1 MSEGSFARAAFTVE
15 DGVWFREL
23 LSTVG
28 RARDELMV
36 DVKKS
41 GIGFRM
47 MDPSRVY
54 LWDAWLSNVFVD
66 YRCSRAGRAC
76 LPLKDILE
84 VALGTVRTGS
94 TVKFS
99 IDGKKDLLLVE
110 INDRISR
117 EYEFTL
123 VDYQEEEV
131 PPPKIRFTSA
141 YTFELKDLYGD
152 LKGLARSG
160 FQYVKFSGG
169 RREITMEADGG
180 DSPHSRRARF
190 TYTAEQGLVD
200 GKVWKR
206 ATAKYD
212 LRFLLEILNPRLS
225 KFITLR
231 YANDMPVKIE
241 YQIDGGRVECYLA
254 PVITTE

>member
-1 MSEGSFARAAFTVE
+1 MSEKSFARAAFTVE

-28 RARDELMV
+28 RARDELV
-36 DVKKS
+36 IEVKKS

-54 LWDAWLSNVFVD
+54 LWDAWLSNIFVD
-66 YRCSRAGRAC
+66 YRCSRVGRAC
-76 LPLKDILE
+76 LPLRNILE
-84 VALGTVRTGS
+84 VALRTVRADS

-99 IDGKKDLLLVE
+99 VDGKKDLLLVDVD
-110 INDRISR
+110 DRISR

-123 VDYQEEEV
+123 DDYQEEDV

-141 YTFELKDLYGD
+141 YTFELRDLYDD

-169 RREITMEADGG
+169 RREVTIEADGD
-180 DSPHSRRARF
+180 DSSHSRRARF
-190 TYTAEQGLVD
+190 TYTSEQGLVD
-200 GKVWKR
+200 CKVWKK
-206 ATAKYD
+206 AAAKYD
-212 LRFLLEILNPRLS
+212 LKFLLEILNPRLS
-225 KFITLR
+225 KFVTLR
-231 YANDMPVKIE
+231 YASDMPVKIE
-241 YQIDGGRVECYLA
+241 YQIDGGRLECYLA